1 MTVSEI
7 ITIIAGA
14 VAGSAVL
21 FGAVGWF
28 LKSIMNHILARDIE
42 KFKLNLQN
50 ESQQEL
56 LRLQSVLEFHEF
68 EHQVRFG
75 QLHERRASII
85 ADIYGRLYEFY
96 WAVCAF
102 LKHYHTSDNTKK
114 AGLLKKLEEEA
125 EGFKDFFDKHR
136 IYFTDET
143 CSLIDKLVDSLNEAY
158 IPLGMYVERF
168 ERNDRQEI
176 REEWA
181 KGARIMQKDFPS
193 IKASLES
200 SFRQI
205 LGVNQV
211 EKEG

>member
-7 ITIIAGA
+7 ITIIVSA
-14 VAGSAVL
+14 VGGSAVL
-21 FGAVGWF
+21 FCAVAWIV
-28 LKSIMNHILARDIE
+28 KSIINHVLARDIE

-56 LRLQSVLEFHEF
+56 LRLQSALELHEF
-68 EHQVRFG
+68 EHQVRFS
-75 QLHERRASII
+75 QLHERRACII

-102 LKHYHTSDNTKK
+102 LKHYHTSDDTKK
-114 AGLLKKLEEEA
+114 ADLLKKLEEEA

-136 IYFTDET
+136 IYFSDET
-143 CSLIDKLVDSLNEAY
+143 CSLIDKLVDSLSEAY
-158 IPLGMYVERF
+158 TLLGMYVEGF
-168 ERNDRQEI
+168 ERDNKQTI
-176 REEWA
+176 REEWLNGA
-181 KGARIMQKDFPS
+181 KIMQKDFPL

-211 EKEG
+211 EQKH

>member
-7 ITIIAGA
+7 ITIILSA
-14 VAGSAVL
+14 VGGSAVL
-21 FGAVGWF
+21 FGAVACIV
-28 LKSIMNHILARDIE
+28 KSIINHVLARDIE

-56 LRLQSVLEFHEF
+56 LRLQSSLELHEF
-68 EHQVRFG
+68 EHQVRFS
-75 QLHERRASII
+75 QLHERRACII

-114 AGLLKKLEEEA
+114 ADLLKKLEEEA

-136 IYFTDET
+136 IYFSVET

-158 IPLGMYVERF
+158 IPLGMYVEGF
-168 ERNDRQEI
+168 ERDNKQTI
-176 REEWA
+176 REEWL
-181 KGARIMQKDFPS
+181 KGAKITQKDFPL

-200 SFRQI
+200 SFRQL
-205 LGVNQV
+205 LGVSQV
-211 EKEG
+211 EKRD